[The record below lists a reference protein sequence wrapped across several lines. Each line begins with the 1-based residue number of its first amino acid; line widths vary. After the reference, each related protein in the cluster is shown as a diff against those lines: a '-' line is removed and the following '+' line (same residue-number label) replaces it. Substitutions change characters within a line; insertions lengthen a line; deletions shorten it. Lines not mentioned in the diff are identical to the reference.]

1 MVGAMVLIAIIAVWY
16 GASQSFRSE
25 RAAQSGMDAPKAQ
38 AKVVV
43 LDPQNDSG
51 EMGTASLT
59 PVDGK
64 TKVILKLSG
73 APKDMSQPAHIHTGT
88 CAAIG
93 AVKYPLT
100 FPKNGESETVLDIS
114 LDRLLDELPLA
125 VNVHKS
131 PQEAGIYYS
140 CGNIVK

>member
-1 MVGAMVLIAIIAVWY
+1 MVGAMVLIAILAVWY
-16 GASQSFRSE
+16 GASRSFRGG
-25 RAAQSGMDAPKAQ
+25 RADQSGLNEPKTQ

-43 LDPQNDSG
+43 LDPQNGSG

-64 TKVILKLSG
+64 TKVILKLTG
-73 APKDMSQPAHIHTGT
+73 APKDVSQPAHIHTGT
-88 CAAIG
+88 CATIG
-93 AVKYPLT
+93 AVKYPLA
-100 FPKNGESETVLDIS
+100 FPKNGESETMLDIPLDS
-114 LDRLLDELPLA
+114 LLNELPLV

-140 CGNIVK
+140 CGNITK